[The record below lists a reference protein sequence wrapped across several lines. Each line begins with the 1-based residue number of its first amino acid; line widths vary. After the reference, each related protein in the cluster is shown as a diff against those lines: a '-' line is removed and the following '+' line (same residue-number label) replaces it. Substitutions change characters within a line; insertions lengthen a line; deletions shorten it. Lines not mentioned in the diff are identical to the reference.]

1 MNAVGDVNKEALL
14 SKSFIFDALDS
25 EVKRTLASHASLDHF
40 ATGDTI
46 FTMGSEG
53 QSMMAIAEG
62 SVRVSMLTPGGREI
76 TLTDLQP
83 GDVLGEIA
91 MLDGRERS
99 AGARALTNCTLV
111 VLERR
116 RLMTVLKRDADL
128 SIQLMALLCQR
139 VRRSDE
145 RMIEIA
151 FLELPVRLAKLLLRL
166 SAPPPGSSDQPLKKL
181 SQSQSVLAGMIG
193 NTRENVNRCLRKWQ
207 KAGLIALKDGWL
219 IIRDRPALEAI
230 AGGD

>member
-25 EVKRTLASHASLDHF
+25 DVKRALASHASLHRF
-40 ATGDTI
+40 AAGDTI

-111 VLERR
+111 VLERA

-128 SIQLMALLCQR
+128 SIQLMALLCHR

-166 SAPPPGSSDQPLKKL
+166 SAPTPGSSDQPLKKL

-219 IIRDRPALEAI
+219 IIGDRPALEAI
-230 AGGD
+230 AGDE

>member
-1 MNAVGDVNKEALL
+1 MNADGDFDKETLL
-14 SKSFIFDALDS
+14 NKSFIFDALNG
-25 EVKRTLASHASLDHF
+25 EAKQALASHASLKRF
-40 ATGDTI
+40 AAGDTI
-46 FTMGSEG
+46 FAMGSDG

-62 SVRVSMLTPGGREI
+62 SVRVSMLTPSGREI
-76 TLTDLQP
+76 TLTDLQR

-111 VLERR
+111 VLERAP
-116 RLMTVLKRDADL
+116 LLAVLKRDPDL
-128 SIQLMALLCQR
+128 SIQLIVLLCQR

-166 SAPPPGSSDQPLKKL
+166 SAPAPDSHDQPLTRL

-219 IIRDRPALEAI
+219 IIDDRRALEAI
-230 AGGD
+230 AGSE